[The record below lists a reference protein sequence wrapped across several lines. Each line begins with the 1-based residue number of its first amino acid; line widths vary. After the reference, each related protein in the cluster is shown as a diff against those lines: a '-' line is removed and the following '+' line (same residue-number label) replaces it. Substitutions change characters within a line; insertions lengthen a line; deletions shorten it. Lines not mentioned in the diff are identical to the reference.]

1 MAVLEST
8 AQESG
13 RALPAAPPKPMR
25 LRDLPIGAEK
35 WEFST
40 HALERAQERGFHVSE
55 LLAAAAAPEQ
65 TRPGKKPNC
74 TENIRGRVLAVCD
87 NYDYKIVT
95 VYSAYSDDTDA
106 EVPLCDSALVPP
118 ELAAE
123 PELPAGAVK
132 GPLAVRPR
140 KLQNLLDRTA
150 RGGLRS
156 AVTCRSE
163 EAEQLFPVPA
173 PPPPP
178 PAAPGPVLA
187 AIRQRV
193 LPQLRRRPGQ
203 WATLDCNV
211 PGVATM
217 LNNEPGIRVKEIGG
231 VLRVV
236 YLGSPN

>member
-8 AQESG
+8 QESD
-13 RALPAAPPKPMR
+13 RALKVKPPKPVR
-25 LRDLPIGAEK
+25 LRDLPPGAEK

-40 HALERAQERGFHVSE
+40 HALERAQLRGFHVSE

-74 TENIRGRVLAVCD
+74 TENIRGRVLVVCD
-87 NYDYKIVT
+87 NLDYKIVT
-95 VYSAYSDDTDA
+95 VYWSHTVDDDDKF
-106 EVPLCDSALVPP
+106 PLYASSPAP
-118 ELAAE
+118 EFPA
-123 PELPAGAVK
+123 ELPAEAPK
-132 GPLAVRPR
+132 GPPVVRER
-140 KLQNLLDRTA
+140 KLQNLLDRTS
-150 RGGLRS
+150 RGGPRT
-156 AVTCRSE
+156 AGTCRSE
-163 EAEQLFPVPA
+163 EAEQLFPLAA

-178 PAAPGPVLA
+178 PSAPAAVLD
-187 AIRQRV
+187 AIRRRV

-217 LNNEPGIRVKEIGG
+217 LNDEPGIRVKEIGG

-236 YLGSPN
+236 YVGSPN